1 MADYVTVE
9 TRGGTL
15 RGQTIDDV
23 HVFTGVRYGEDTA
36 PRRFRRATP
45 VQPWQG
51 VRDALE
57 FGAQCIQPD
66 LPDFELLRSG
76 WDAPTPSSEDCLFL
90 NIWTRGLGDGAKR
103 PVMFNLHG
111 GGWTVGNGNSA
122 GRSGEDFARHHDVV
136 RVNVNHRLGI
146 FGYSN
151 VSGLLGSEFADSGTV
166 GILDVVLAL
175 EWVRDNIAAFGGDPD
190 NVTIFGVSGGGG
202 KVCTLMALPAARGL
216 FHRASVESGPML
228 AARLPEAVAAQTSAL
243 FEALDIPAGQP
254 EAILALSGEE
264 LLAGYMKLYPDGGL
278 LTSAIAPMV
287 DGRNLPGHPFEPTAP
302 TVSRDVPL
310 IIGTTADELTVFED
324 LVGGPTEGLDW
335 DGVAAR
341 LAALIPP
348 GAPFTAQQLVDAALS
363 ERPGAG
369 PAGILFLAASDLFF
383 RRPTLLLAE
392 RAANRPAPVYVWLL
406 EWVTPVDGGKWGSP
420 HGITVP
426 LIMDTV
432 AKVPTMFGD
441 AMAEAQDLSRKMSS
455 AWAAFAR
462 DGVPAAEGLPA
473 WLPYDADRR
482 QTMVFDTQCKL
493 ASDPL
498 GTLRRVHSPDAAA

>member
-1 MADYVTVE
+1 MTDLVSVE
-9 TRGGTL
+9 TRSGTL
-15 RGQTIDDV
+15 RGRTIDDV
-23 HVFTGVRYGEDTA
+23 HIFTGVRYGEDTA
-36 PRRFRRATP
+36 PRRFRTATP
-45 VQPWQG
+45 VQPWEG

-57 FGAQCIQPD
+57 FGAQCVQPD

-90 NIWTRGLGDGAKR
+90 NIWTRGVDDGAKR

-151 VSGLLGSEFADSGTV
+151 VADRLGSEFADSGTV

-202 KVCTLMALPAARGL
+202 KVCTLMALPAAKGL
-216 FHRASVESGPML
+216 FRRASVESGPML
-228 AARLPEAVAAQTSAL
+228 TARLPEAVAAQSNAL
-243 FEALDIPAGQP
+243 FDALEIPADS
-254 EAILALSGEE
+254 ATDILSLSGDE

-278 LTSAIAPMV
+278 LTSGIAPMI
-287 DGRNLPGHPFEPTAP
+287 DGRNLPTHPFEPKAP
-302 TVSRDVPL
+302 DVSSDVPL
-310 IIGTTADELTVFED
+310 MIGTTADELTVFEAM
-324 LVGGPTEGLDW
+324 VGGPTDGLDW
-335 DGVAAR
+335 AGAAAR
-341 LAALIPP
+341 LGALIPP
-348 GAPFTAQQLVDAALS
+348 GAPFTAQQLIDAGLA
-363 ERPGAG
+363 ERPEAG
-369 PAGILFLAASDLFF
+369 PAEILFLAATDLFF
-383 RRPTLLLAE
+383 RRPTNIIAE
-392 RAANRPAPVYVWLL
+392 RAADRPAPVYLWLL

-432 AKVPTMFGD
+432 EKVPSMFGD
-441 AMAEAQDLSRKMSS
+441 GMAAAQALSWKMSS

-462 DGVPAAEGLPA
+462 DGVPAAEGLPD
-473 WLPYDADRR
+473 WQPFDAERR
-482 QTMVFDTQCKL
+482 LTMVFDDECKL
-493 ASDPL
+493 AADPL
-498 GTLRRVHSPDAAA
+498 GSLRRVYSPG